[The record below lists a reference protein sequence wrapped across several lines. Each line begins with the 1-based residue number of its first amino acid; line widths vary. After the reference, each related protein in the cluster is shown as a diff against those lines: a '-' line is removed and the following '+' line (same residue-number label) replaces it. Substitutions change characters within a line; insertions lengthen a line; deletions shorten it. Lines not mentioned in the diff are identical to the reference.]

1 MSGGLLRG
9 ALVAA
14 VVYGVAVAILLLP
27 AGATNP
33 GEDNTGTYVIVILAS
48 LLAAAAGAAA
58 GTWQARAGGVL
69 AAVPAMAAGFA
80 GAVIVGL
87 LLTAAGGGATSALGD
102 ALIYLAHL
110 LGAAAGALGYGRRM
124 MGTVR
129 K

>member
-9 ALVAA
+9 ALVSA

-27 AGATNP
+27 AGATSP

-58 GTWQARAGGVL
+58 GTWQARAGGVR
-69 AAVPAMAAGFA
+69 AALPAMAAGFA

-87 LLTAAGGGATSALGD
+87 ALTAAGGGATSALGD
-102 ALIYLAHL
+102 ALIYLAHP
-110 LGAAAGALGYGRRM
+110 LGAAAGAVGYGRRM
-124 MGTVR
+124 TGTQSR
-129 K
+129 